1 MLTRLS
7 VRNLAIVESADVEFG
22 GGLTVITGETGAG
35 KSVLMGALE
44 LVLGARADA
53 STVRD
58 GAKESRIE
66 AAFTVPG
73 VVDAFLDAAGLPPCE
88 DGVLLV
94 RRAISATGGGRVH
107 VNDAATTVQTL
118 RALGKLLVD
127 VHGPNDHQSLLEES
141 FQRGV
146 LDAYGRI
153 DAKDYTTAWTTL
165 SDLRAKLAELQ
176 GDSTDVAEECERL
189 RYAVEELD
197 AAKLTSEDDDE
208 LPARHAAAAHAAEIL
223 DCANAATAALSE
235 ADDSAAAA
243 LVGAGARVREMA
255 RFHEAAGAWGETIER
270 LTVEVQELAQEI
282 ADSASRL
289 DADPE
294 ALQALDDRLSLV
306 QRLKRKYACPDVAA
320 LLALRDER
328 ARRLADL
335 EGRGARLAAL
345 ADEIAAAEA
354 AVRAAGAKLTA
365 ARTKAA
371 ARLARAVTKELHGLG
386 FLRAGFD
393 VSLAP
398 HAPDATGCDA
408 VDFLFA
414 PNPGEAARPLR
425 EIASTGEIA
434 RVMLAVKTVVAEH
447 DAIPVLVFDEIDSNI
462 GGEVGRA
469 VGEKLRAVARHHQVI
484 AITHLPQSA
493 VYGARHLAVA
503 KAVSGGRTRS
513 TIQPLEGE
521 ARVAEIARMLGG
533 TSLTSV
539 VEQHARELLSRAQA
553 DAPNM
558 L

>member
-58 GAKESRIE
+58 GAKEARIE
-66 AAFTVPG
+66 AAFAVPG

-141 FQRGV
+141 FQRSV

-153 DAKDYTTAWTTL
+153 GAKDYATAWTTL